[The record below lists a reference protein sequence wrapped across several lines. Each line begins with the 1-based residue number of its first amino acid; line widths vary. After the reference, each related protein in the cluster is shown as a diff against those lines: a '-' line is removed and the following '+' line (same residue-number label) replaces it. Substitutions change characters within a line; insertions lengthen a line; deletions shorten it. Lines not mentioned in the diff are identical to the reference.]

1 MSSSRRVQPIDELV
15 CYLVGG
21 AVRDQLLGVEEN
33 SDRDWVVIGA
43 TPEIMLSLGFKEIGK
58 EFPVYLHPE
67 TKEEYALARTE
78 RKSGRGYKGFVVDT
92 SSDVTLE
99 QDLHRR
105 DLTVNAMAIAS
116 DQTLIDP
123 YGGKSDLES
132 GLLRHVSEHFVEDP
146 LRVFRVARFA
156 ARFYSRGFI
165 VHDSTM
171 ELMSEIAD
179 TGELNDLASERVWQ
193 EVRSALNERNP
204 SIFFK
209 ILHICGALAQLFPEL
224 EKLYS
229 GTDSATASKVFDE
242 LDRAA
247 CMTTNFHHRFSVVVY
262 LVGRQAVAKKSAYTG
277 DEKAAAV
284 DVVRT
289 FCARLTVPSDLRR
302 LSLQIVQYT
311 DEVARAKSLTA
322 EQLVQL
328 VRGLDGIRN
337 QSRFQ
342 RFLEACSTVLKS
354 TSDNTEDVNSCV
366 ELLKAS
372 RIRMSEVDAQALSEI
387 YPPNEIGE
395 QVRLAEIA
403 VVKQLIDSRGE
414 SEK

>member
-1 MSSSRRVQPIDELV
+1 MPSSRRVQPIDELE

-146 LRVFRVARFA
+146 LRVLRVARFA

-171 ELMSEIAD
+171 ELMSEITD

-247 CMTTNFHHRFSVVVY
+247 CMTTNFHHRFSVVAY
-262 LVGRQAVAKKSAYTG
+262 LVGSSG
-277 DEKAAAV
+277 
-284 DVVRT
+284 
-289 FCARLTVPSDLRR
+289 C
-302 LSLQIVQYT
+302 
-311 DEVARAKSLTA
+311 
-322 EQLVQL
+322 
-328 VRGLDGIRN
+328 
-337 QSRFQ
+337 
-342 RFLEACSTVLKS
+342 C
-354 TSDNTEDVNSCV
+354 TE
-366 ELLKAS
+366 
-372 RIRMSEVDAQALSEI
+372 
-387 YPPNEIGE
+387 
-395 QVRLAEIA
+395 
-403 VVKQLIDSRGE
+403 E
-414 SEK
+414 SGKHWR